1 MKPIFHLCSTP
12 ASTPAFAA
20 LVPFATPDFAAT
32 MLNLI
37 RGRSQRNRRVV
48 TIVFFDG
55 AVLPSIFTE
64 IDFMAMSD

>member
-1 MKPIFHLCSTP
+1 
-12 ASTPAFAA
+12 
-20 LVPFATPDFAAT
+20 VPFATPDFAAT

-48 TIVFFDG
+48 TIVFFDR
-55 AVLPSIFTE
+55 AALPSIFTQ